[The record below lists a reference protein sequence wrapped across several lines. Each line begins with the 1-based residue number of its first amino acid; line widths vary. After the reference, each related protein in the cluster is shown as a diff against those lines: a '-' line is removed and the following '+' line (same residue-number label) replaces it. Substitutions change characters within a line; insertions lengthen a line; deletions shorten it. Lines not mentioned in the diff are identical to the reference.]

1 MTSQWSATELGKLR
15 PRDGVTHWSGVSGE
29 TCSLQAQG
37 GATEH
42 PGQVQEVDLF
52 APVLC
57 PDALHLGVGGA
68 GDVLVRTEGPG
79 ERAQLHGES
88 AQGLLGGCGGQ
99 GLFLCPEEGAGLG
112 CEWGRVMLPWAPTGL
127 HVPQIQATGAT

>member
-42 PGQVQEVDLF
+42 PGQVQEVVLF
-52 APVLC
+52 APVLR
-57 PDALHLGVGGA
+57 PAALHLEGGGVGG
-68 GDVLVRTEGPG
+68 
-79 ERAQLHGES
+79 HIS
-88 AQGLLGGCGGQ
+88 
-99 GLFLCPEEGAGLG
+99 
-112 CEWGRVMLPWAPTGL
+112 
-127 HVPQIQATGAT
+127 